1 MSMAEC
7 REILQLITTDV
18 VVVSVLLDD
27 IGRFYSITVGD
38 SEAHESRKSFHH
50 CLVSYLTR

>member
-7 REILQLITTDV
+7 REILQLMTTDV

-50 CLVSYLTR
+50 CLVS